1 MGAVAV
7 RVGAQGPACEPPHRV
22 VGEGLR
28 VLSRSQGP
36 GADPCTRAGR
46 RADGTRPGQAVLV
59 VVTEGLVVRAG
70 GGRGGGRGGV
80 APPRQCGA
88 RGGHYR
94 LVTRAL
100 YLGVAS
106 TATR

>member
-70 GGRGGGRGGV
+70 GHSGAGPGDV
-80 APPRQCGA
+80 APPVKSA
-88 RGGHYR
+88 A
-94 LVTRAL
+94 LVQHDPPVTPAL
-100 YLGVAS
+100 APDF
-106 TATR
+106 RRP